1 MNIRQVLRILALRW
15 WLVALISLLVV
26 GGAAA
31 YLKSI
36 PKSYEATATVL
47 LDFQADPL
55 VATLA
60 PTLAAPN
67 FIATQVEI
75 FKSDRLAGRVV
86 KVLNLADN
94 QDAIK
99 TWREATQGRVPI
111 ETFFGER
118 LKRGLVIEP
127 TFGSTV
133 ISVTHRA
140 PDAKFAAT
148 VANAF
153 ARAYID
159 LTVELRLGPAREYA
173 TFFDERARELRLDL
187 EKAQQRLGAFQKEK
201 GIVVTGDRLD
211 VETARLNS
219 LEVALAS
226 AFAESADTSVRLRN
240 SGNET
245 SVDVQQSAVVQ
256 GLKGEIARA
265 ETKLNEVSTTLGASH
280 PARIQ
285 LEAQISELKQQL
297 ASEMRRVSGAT
308 TTVNRITNQ
317 KIAELRS
324 MVENQKRN
332 VLALRAGRDEANVL
346 LKDVETAQRAYE
358 QVAQRRAQL
367 ANESQAEQASARIL
381 SQAVEPLW
389 PSSGKVFKN
398 MVAAVIIGLGLGIA
412 AAVLWEMLDRRI
424 RNEDDMHMVEG
435 VPVLGT
441 MSTKVLAAER
451 SPRRLG
457 NSVGLM
463 GAPRLPYTGGTS

>member
-1 MNIRQVLRILALRW
+1 
-15 WLVALISLLVV
+15 
-26 GGAAA
+26 
-31 YLKSI
+31 
-36 PKSYEATATVL
+36 
-47 LDFQADPL
+47 
-55 VATLA
+55 
-60 PTLAAPN
+60 
-67 FIATQVEI
+67 
-75 FKSDRLAGRVV
+75 
-86 KVLNLADN
+86 
-94 QDAIK
+94 
-99 TWREATQGRVPI
+99 
-111 ETFFGER
+111 
-118 LKRGLVIEP
+118 
-127 TFGSTV
+127 
-133 ISVTHRA
+133 
-140 PDAKFAAT
+140 
-148 VANAF
+148 
-153 ARAYID
+153 
-159 LTVELRLGPAREYA
+159 
-173 TFFDERARELRLDL
+173 
-187 EKAQQRLGAFQKEK
+187 
-201 GIVVTGDRLD
+201 
-211 VETARLNS
+211 
-219 LEVALAS
+219 
-226 AFAESADTSVRLRN
+226 
-240 SGNET
+240 
-245 SVDVQQSAVVQ
+245 VQQSAVVQ

-463 GAPRLPYTGGTS
+463 GAPRLPYTGGTT